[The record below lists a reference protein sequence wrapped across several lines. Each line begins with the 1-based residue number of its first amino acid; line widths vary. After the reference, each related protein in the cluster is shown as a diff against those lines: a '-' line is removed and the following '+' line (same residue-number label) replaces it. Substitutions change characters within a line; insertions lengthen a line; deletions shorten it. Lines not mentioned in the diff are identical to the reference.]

1 MRILKKTIKISSYI
15 SIGLILVLYFLF
27 RYYTS
32 PKSDAAILK
41 SYSKSLIQPKLTK
54 ETFKDFE
61 YRKIEIVSDTTL
73 PTIVFVHGTIGSL
86 NDFNRFLSDSLLQ
99 KKANMI
105 SYDRIG
111 YNFNDRNTVQ
121 ESIAFENE
129 MLNNIISDLNPTK
142 TILFGYSYGGPI
154 ALSIKQQLKGI
165 ILLAPA
171 VYSKVEPMPWLVN
184 FYKWKLTRWLVP
196 DVWKEASKEKLS
208 HKEDLAQ
215 FENQWNTA
223 KSNIKSIHGN
233 ADMIVPFSNSLFLQN
248 QFAKNQFELIEV
260 DDAGHGILW
269 SNFDFLKQQLL
280 NELD

>member
-1 MRILKKTIKISSYI
+1 MRLLKKIFKISTYI
-15 SIGLILVLYFLF
+15 IFSLVIILYFLF

-32 PKSDAAILK
+32 PKSDQTILD
-41 SYSKSLIQPKLTK
+41 SYANSVIQPKLSK
-54 ETFKDFE
+54 EKFKDFE
-61 YRKIEIVSDTTL
+61 YRKIEVVSDTTL

-86 NDFNRFLSDSLLQ
+86 NDFNRFLTDSLLQ

-105 SYDRIG
+105 AYDRIG
-111 YNFNDRNTVQ
+111 YNFNDQNKVQ
-121 ESIAFENE
+121 ESIAFENA
-129 MLNNIISDLNPTK
+129 MLNTIISGLNPDK

-154 ALSIKQQLKGI
+154 ALSIKQKLKGI

-208 HKEDLAQ
+208 HKKDLTQ
-215 FENQWNTA
+215 FENQWNTT
-223 KSNIKSIHGN
+223 KSKVKSIHGN
-233 ADMIVPFSNSLFLQN
+233 SDMIVPFSNSIFLQN
-248 QFAKNQFELIEV
+248 QFTKSQFELIEV

-269 SNFDFLKQQLL
+269 SNFAFLKQQLL